1 MQSFIHKEYFDK
13 GDVITTD
20 IIKFKKQSTC
30 LLSSHNKSTLSNT
43 TNTKISDDFYILET
57 L

>member
-20 IIKFKKQSTC
+20 IIKFKKTVILPIEQPQQIYTIK
-30 LLSSHNKSTLSNT
+30 HNQYK
-43 TNTKISDDFYILET
+43 D
-57 L
+57 